1 MAEKTLAILKP
12 DCVRRGLIGK
22 VIGRLEEA
30 GFTIRAAKMVHLT
43 RDTAG
48 GFYAVHRDKP
58 FFGELM
64 EFMTEAPVIPMVL
77 ERDNAVLGLR
87 EVIGAT
93 DPKTAKKGTI
103 RADLAEDKQRNLIH
117 ASDSA
122 ENARIE
128 INYFFSEFELI

>member
-1 MAEKTLAILKP
+1 MAEQTLAILKP
-12 DCVRRGLIGK
+12 DCVTRGLIGA

-30 GFTIRAAKMVHLT
+30 GFSIRAAKMTRLT
-43 RDTAG
+43 KETAG
-48 GFYAVHRDKP
+48 GFYAVHRERP

-64 EFMTEAPVIPMVL
+64 EFMTEAPVIPLVL
-77 ERDNAVLGLR
+77 ERENAVLGLR

-93 DPKTAKKGTI
+93 DPKAAKQGTI

-128 INYFFSEFELI
+128 INYFFSKFELI